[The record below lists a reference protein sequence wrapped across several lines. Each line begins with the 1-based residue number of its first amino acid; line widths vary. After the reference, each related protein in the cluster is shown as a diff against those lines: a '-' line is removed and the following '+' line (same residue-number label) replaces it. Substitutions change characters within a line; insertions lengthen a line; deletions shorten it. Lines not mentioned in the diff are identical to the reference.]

1 MKPNTRLKLVTDEKP
16 GPSLGFLRLTR
27 NPALPSPER
36 FEPTVKQPDDVV
48 I

>member
-1 MKPNTRLKLVTDEKP
+1 MTIEHKKGDHLERVF
-16 GPSLGFLRLTR
+16 GSRRFARRTR

-36 FEPTVKQPDDVV
+36 FEPTVKRPEDVV